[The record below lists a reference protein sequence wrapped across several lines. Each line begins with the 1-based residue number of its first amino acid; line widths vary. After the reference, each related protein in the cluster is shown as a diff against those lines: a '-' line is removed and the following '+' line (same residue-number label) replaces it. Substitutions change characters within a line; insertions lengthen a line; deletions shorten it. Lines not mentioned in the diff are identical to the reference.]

1 MWCNVSQGCKVKLH
15 VHTTRQKTPPSVSK
29 CTDQTREAR
38 CVSCVAKKKNGD
50 SLSRVFT
57 LWVCRLPTVS
67 WSFHPVLIGGKQR
80 QARVASCSLEI
91 LYVQPLQGL
100 EEGTLSPELAKNI
113 LSFSLEAEITLKK
126 IRQVNRVGMPL
137 LVNPGD
143 YVYQLLSGASSW

>member
-1 MWCNVSQGCKVKLH
+1 MWVNISFSRL
-15 VHTTRQKTPPSVSK
+15 RSK
-29 CTDQTREAR
+29 AAGSRHQ
-38 CVSCVAKKKNGD
+38 AKDAAERLQMYRSNPGGAMRFMRVRKNGD

-57 LWVCRLPTVS
+57 LWVCRLPMVN

-91 LYVQPLQGL
+91 LYVEPLQGL

-113 LSFSLEAEITLKK
+113 LSFGLEAKITLKK
-126 IRQVNRVGMPL
+126 ITQVNCVGMLL

-143 YVYQLLSGASSW
+143 YVYQLSSEASSR